1 MKSGQKKS
9 CTFRETREQKQEGLP
24 ILTVPTVMNMKYLF
38 PMRIAILLSACAL
51 LASLASAQHVE
62 IGGFV
67 DYGRPTIPG
76 FPANALGAGGR
87 LDINLHRFL
96 QAEIETAYNVK
107 YANFL
112 VTSSSTSV
120 VLTNSKMGILHM
132 NGGLKVQT
140 AGGSFFLFVKGGAN
154 QYFPEQ
160 TVQTVSGVPIT
171 VSTSASSFDS
181 FIYGILYPG
190 GGIGFHA
197 GPLGIRVDVGDEIYW
212 NSGAHHNL
220 RVTFGPTLRF

>member
-1 MKSGQKKS
+1 
-9 CTFRETREQKQEGLP
+9 
-24 ILTVPTVMNMKYLF
+24 
-38 PMRIAILLSACAL
+38 MRIAGLLSACAL
-51 LASLASAQHVE
+51 LTSMAWAQHVE
-62 IGGFV
+62 LGAFFN
-67 DYGRPTIPG
+67 YGRPTIPS
-76 FPANALGAGGR
+76 FSANAFGAGGR

-96 QAEIETAYNVK
+96 QAEIDTAYDVK

-112 VTSSSTSV
+112 VTTSSASV
-120 VLTNSKMGILHM
+120 VLTNSKLGILHM

-140 AGGSFFLFVKGGAN
+140 AGGSFFLFAKGGAN
-154 QYFPEQ
+154 QYFPERTSQ
-160 TVQTVSGVPIT
+160 TATGTPIT
-171 VSTSASSFDS
+171 VSTSTSSLDS
-181 FIYGILYPG
+181 FIYGVFYPG